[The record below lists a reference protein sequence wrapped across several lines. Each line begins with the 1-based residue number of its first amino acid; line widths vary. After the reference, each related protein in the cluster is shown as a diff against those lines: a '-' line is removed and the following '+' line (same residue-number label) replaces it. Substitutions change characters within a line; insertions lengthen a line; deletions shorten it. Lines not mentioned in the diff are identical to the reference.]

1 MSGVARLLA
10 VQTINNLVTL
20 LIIVA
25 VISVIFV
32 IYNQQALEGAV
43 IEAVQNYARQI
54 ERNPNL
60 SEEEKQMLIEQFEQ
74 NLRYKF
80 GLMGNPVQ
88 KVYNMMIRLLTLD
101 LGNARQI
108 YIGASYAIKDQVL
121 IALKNTAILF
131 TTATIITTFIGL
143 FLGLYAARKPR
154 GLLDRFLS
162 ISAVFSASLP
172 TWWLGMLMLL
182 VFAFKLGWFPFQ
194 AKDIFI
200 KLAELSSLYESGQM
214 SYVEYLL
221 QKLYTW
227 VYYMFLPLVTVV
239 LVSIGGWA
247 YVVRNIVINRM
258 TEDFV
263 MVARAKGVP
272 ERKVLFGHILRA
284 SSPPLVTIIV
294 LGLVNSLGGAII
306 TETVFG
312 WPGMGLLYWM
322 ALTNSET
329 LLLGT
334 VTYVTVLLFVIAVI
348 ILNFIY
354 AFLDPR
360 VRTGHA
366 GGLSPGAR

>member
-1 MSGVARLLA
+1 MSGVTRLLV
-10 VQTINNLVTL
+10 VQTINNLAIL

-25 VISVIFV
+25 IISIIFV

-43 IEAVQNYARQI
+43 IEAVQNYARMI

-60 SEEEKQMLIEQFEQ
+60 TEEEKKMLIEQFEQ

-80 GLMGNPVQ
+80 GLLGNPVQ
-88 KVYNMMIRLLTLD
+88 KVYNMMVRLLTLD

-121 IALKNTAILF
+121 LALRNTAILF
-131 TTATIITTFIGL
+131 TTATIITTFVGL
-143 FLGLYAARKPR
+143 FIGLYAARRPQ
-154 GLLDRFLS
+154 GLLDRVLS

-194 AKDIFI
+194 SKDIFI
-200 KLAELSSLYESGQM
+200 RLSELSA
-214 SYVEYLL
+214 SYQAGEMGYFTYLL
-221 QKLYTW
+221 SRIYTW
-227 VYYMFLPLVTVV
+227 IYYMFLPLVTVV
-239 LVSIGGWA
+239 IVSVGGWA

-312 WPGMGLLYWM
+312 WPGMGLLYWV

-334 VTYVTVLLFVIAVI
+334 VTYVTVLLFVVAVV

-354 AFLDPR
+354 ALLDPR

-366 GGLSPGAR
+366 GGIGPVAR